1 MWLINTNTLQL
12 EHIIDPEES
21 NKKYAILS
29 HTWEHEEV
37 SFQQFQDLD
46 LARTMAGFAKI
57 QSTCILA
64 QARGLDY
71 AWVDTCCIDKSSSA
85 ELSEAIN
92 SMFNYYKN
100 ASVCFA
106 YLSDFPN
113 NPLISLQRLENSGMS
128 EADFQAHPDLQ
139 AFRNCRWFTRGWT
152 LQELIAPEDLLFYNS
167 AWQSIGGKRTLSG
180 LLSTITGIDR
190 GILMGTADPFS
201 VPACVRMSW
210 AAKRDT
216 TRVEDIAYCLLG
228 IFDVNLPLIYGEG
241 YKAFQRLQEEILR
254 ANSDLSILSWSSCNP
269 VPLKYIPAL
278 YKDGTAIAGFRGPFA
293 WAPSEFSG
301 VSKELRT
308 ELLRFSPVRIELIN
322 GAIEV
327 SVRDGLSLIWG
338 SNTFL
343 SLITPGSGA
352 SLDHSMIMTPLGYAF
367 LNESNAKLDEEGLY
381 PVNVLARKVHPQP
394 HPFIGYKF
402 RIISHQD
409 AMRFNRNNYRVTRYF
424 LNSNAL
430 VDGPKRFHRID
441 AAWPDLCFNDL
452 NGNGTMGMI
461 GTFTYAWPRVHH
473 ITPFTILGATIGR
486 MTIFADL
493 AGTDYDL
500 GFVFCCGAVA
510 SDQWE
515 GFYEPWG
522 VTFCLQ
528 STEKHDRE
536 VFGFFAES
544 LGGPDESRY
553 EEEICEILE
562 RHYGAFAHNRRPE
575 SIIKY
580 LQAKTHTIEYPSHK
594 PRKPRL
600 RYSTRWS
607 YKQGSKDPGST
618 FEFDIHFEG
627 YKSGKWESLQPLS

>member
-1 MWLINTNTLQL
+1 M
-12 EHIIDPEES
+12 DPEES
-21 NKKYAILS
+21 DKKYAILS

-46 LARTMAGFAKI
+46 IARTMAGFAKI

-92 SMFNYYKN
+92 SMFNYYKL

-152 LQELIAPEDLLFYNS
+152 LQELIAPADLLFYNS
-167 AWQSIGGKRTLSG
+167 AWQLIGGKRTLSG
-180 LLSTITGIDR
+180 LLSVITDIDR
-190 GILMGTADPFS
+190 GILMRTADPFS

-254 ANSDLSILSWSSCNP
+254 ANSDLSILSWSPCNP
-269 VPLKYIPAL
+269 VPLKYIPSL
-278 YKDGTAIAGFRGPFA
+278 YKEDSAMAGFRGPFA
-293 WAPSEFSG
+293 WAPSEFAG
-301 VSKELRT
+301 VSKGLRT
-308 ELLRFSPVRIELIN
+308 ELLSFSPVRIDLIN

-327 SVRDGLSLIWG
+327 SVGDGLCLMWG
-338 SNTFL
+338 RNAFL
-343 SLITPGSGA
+343 SLCTPGCGFSE
-352 SLDHSMIMTPLGYAF
+352 DHSMIMTPLGFAF
-367 LNESNAKLDEEGLY
+367 LNESNAGLDEEGIY
-381 PVNVLARKVHPQP
+381 PTNIRHLGPQ
-394 HPFIGYKF
+394 ISMGSTI

-409 AMRFNRNNYRVTRYF
+409 AMRFNRNNYRVERYF
-424 LNSNAL
+424 LKSN
-430 VDGPKRFHRID
+430 VDDYGSVKFD
-441 AAWPDLCFNDL
+441 YDNAAWPAPCFN
-452 NGNGTMGMI
+452 GWK
-461 GTFTYAWPRVHH
+461 GTFTYAWPRVHPT
-473 ITPFTILGATIGR
+473 TPFATLGTALGQINLKAELIG
-486 MTIFADL
+486 ADYHL
-493 AGTDYDL
+493 D
-500 GFVFCCGAVA
+500 FVFCCGAIA
-510 SDQWE
+510 SNQWR

-522 VTFCLQ
+522 VTLCQQ
-528 STEKHDRE
+528 STEFQDGE
-536 VFGFFAES
+536 VFRWFQKS
-544 LGGPDESRY
+544 LKKHNGPQYR
-553 EEEICEILE
+553 EEIQQIFDH
-562 RHYGAFAHNRRPE
+562 HYGAFARVRESE
-575 SIIKY
+575 SIIKF
-580 LQAKTHTIEYPSHK
+580 LQAKTYTIEYPSRNPK
-594 PRKPRL
+594 KPRL

-607 YKQGSKDPGST
+607 YKQDAKDPGST
-618 FEFDIHFEG
+618 FEFEIHFER
-627 YKSGKWESLQPLS
+627 YKSGKWVSLQPRS